1 MVKLAMWRYCISGL
15 EVATDIALPGAQTI
29 MSVARAPEVT
39 MRRASV
45 PESLGVGAS
54 RGLDWEMANGN
65 FLWRVPSVA
74 RFLVRQGNEIA
85 FAVEDGVDDDDVA
98 VYLLGSAFGILLHQR
113 GHLVLHASAI
123 AVNGKAVL
131 FCGPAGAGK
140 STLAAA
146 LVKSGYAFLN
156 DDVCHI
162 VVDSE
167 GAPTVP
173 SDGRLLKL
181 WADAVRELKL
191 EHRRCKP
198 VSKRIDK
205 FYISPPHE
213 SMPTMLPL
221 GAIYGLRGAGTAQT
235 IDIEKLGLAQAAMLL
250 RRNAY
255 RPPLVAEMG
264 LEPSYFGD
272 SVAVLRHAGA
282 FHLTRPMEFS
292 AMSQLIRRLE
302 AHWEQIGL

>member
-1 MVKLAMWRYCISGL
+1 MAMWRYCISGL
-15 EVATDIALPGAQTI
+15 DVAADIALPGAQTT
-29 MSVARAPEVT
+29 MSAARAPEVT
-39 MRRASV
+39 MRRACV

-54 RGLDWEMANGN
+54 RGLDWEMANGD
-65 FLWRVPSVA
+65 FLWHVPSVA

-85 FAVEDGVDDDDVA
+85 FKVEDGVDDDDVA

-113 GHLVLHASAI
+113 GRLVLHASAI

-146 LVKSGYAFLN
+146 LVKSGHAFLN

-162 VVDSE
+162 AVDSE
-167 GAPTVP
+167 GAPTVS

-181 WADAVRELKL
+181 WADAVRQLKL
-191 EHRRCKP
+191 EDRRRTP
-198 VSKRIDK
+198 VFKRMDK
-205 FYISPPHE
+205 FYISPPGE
-213 SMPTMLPL
+213 TMVAARPL
-221 GAIYGLRGAGTAQT
+221 AAIYVLRGAGTARA
-235 IDIEKLGLAQAAMLL
+235 IDIENLDLAQAAMLL
-250 RRNAY
+250 RCNAY

-264 LEPSYFGD
+264 LEASYFGD
-272 SVAVLRHAGA
+272 SIAVLRHAGA
-282 FHLTRPMEFS
+282 FYLARPAEFS
-292 AMSQLIRRLE
+292 AMPQLIRRLE